1 MVPVVERYAVR
12 DKVEATVAVYE
23 GYKQTSCPA
32 DVDSTGSPKVVG
44 RAIVRVSVRAADVS
58 VVIAVTVLVAVGKG
72 TNDKRLSLRNLV
84 ATESVAI
91 TVSLPQLSVVVGP
104 GI

>member
-12 DKVEATVAVYE
+12 DKVEVTVEMYE

-32 DVDSTGSPKVVG
+32 EDSTGSPQVVT
-44 RAIVRVSVRAADVS
+44 RAIVRVSVRATGVS
-58 VVIAVTVLVAVGKG
+58 VVVSITIVVVVAEGTKEYLYWGPRSDVG
-72 TNDKRLSLRNLV
+72 V
-84 ATESVAI
+84 ESVAI